1 MRYWDALA
9 VIDKRA
15 LAQEAYVRHVCLAMN
30 DAFQSISSTQ
40 VRASVHVAA
49 TLHGLFALQ
58 KKPHSSG
65 ATELLL
71 ACAKHVGLRM
81 HPTATLMWGAEV
93 HAWCW
98 CAGSHSTPSQP
109 GWGAVSL
116 QDGNIPV

>member
-49 TLHGLFALQ
+49 TLHRFDSWCRSMCNVFST
-58 KKPHSSG
+58 SSSSRPCHLERDERVIQV
-65 ATELLL
+65 TRSERL
-71 ACAKHVGLRM
+71 HVLRM
-81 HPTATLMWGAEV
+81 RSCMAE
-93 HAWCW
+93 
-98 CAGSHSTPSQP
+98 
-109 GWGAVSL
+109 GWML
-116 QDGNIPV
+116 R